1 MFSSSPSI
9 SLLLSS
15 AEEAIIS
22 LNSDKSTI
30 KKRLRDN
37 IKESLKTPHALEMAW
52 MLYYCRKLRGE
63 YQGCIIIS
71 EASFCAVPEIS
82 TLIQIDWLPAE
93 QV

>member
-1 MFSSSPSI
+1 LFSSSPSI

-37 IKESLKTPHALEMAW
+37 IKESLKTPHALEMA
-52 MLYYCRKLRGE
+52 
-63 YQGCIIIS
+63 
-71 EASFCAVPEIS
+71 
-82 TLIQIDWLPAE
+82 
-93 QV
+93 